1 MKPLTLCLAIGLVL
15 IQYGRA
21 AAVSSYTYDLTRE
34 SVFVIISAGCLIL
47 ALSIFSVLRGGSL
60 GAAWIFLIIG
70 FALAVARGV
79 IGVLDL
85 LKILI
90 HPYDLRLATLLT
102 TCGSALSLLLGLYL
116 YRRGLD

>member
-1 MKPLTLCLAIGLVL
+1 MKPLTLCLAIGFVL
-15 IQYGRA
+15 IQYGQA
-21 AAVSSYTYDLTRE
+21 GAVSTYTYDLTRE
-34 SVFVIISAGCLIL
+34 SLFLIISSGCLVL
-47 ALSIFSVLRGGSL
+47 ALSILSVLRGGSL

-70 FALAVARGV
+70 FALAVARGL

-90 HPYDLRLATLLT
+90 HPYDLRLAILLT
-102 TCGSALSLLLGLYL
+102 TCGSVLSLLLGLYL